1 MNKTGYSEITL
12 PCWENNGDN
21 LNLNQLF
28 GMNYLSHIYLS
39 GESEEIKLGNFIG
52 DFVKGNQFLKYPPE
66 VAKGILL
73 HRQIDSFTDSHC
85 VVNECIAK
93 LRPRFG
99 KYSGIVIDIFLDH
112 FLAANWNL
120 YSFEKLST
128 FSKRFHAVL
137 LSNYFQLPSQVKMF
151 IPFLIQNKRL
161 QSYAS
166 FEGIEKTLRIM
177 VKHTSLPAETEF
189 ALKILGEEY
198 LFFDHAF
205 HKFFPEIIR
214 FIENRGEF
222 KIERPDFGKFT

>member
-1 MNKTGYSEITL
+1 
-12 PCWENNGDN
+12 
-21 LNLNQLF
+21 
-28 GMNYLSHIYLS
+28 MNYLSHIYLS

-73 HRQIDSFTDSHC
+73 HRQIDSFTDSHG

-112 FLAANWNL
+112 FLAVNWDL
-120 YSFEKLST
+120 YSFERLST

-137 LSNYFQLPSQVKMF
+137 LSNYFQLPSQVKLF

-166 FEGIEKTLRIM
+166 LEGIEKTLRIM

-189 ALKILGEEY
+189 ALKILGDEY
-198 LFFDHAF
+198 HYFDQAF

-214 FIENRGEF
+214 FTENRGEF
-222 KIERPDFGKFT
+222 KIERPDFGSFT